1 MHPTVVGLFPR
12 FPPVGGKVLSSG
24 KGKHGKGQGESA
36 FLRKGKARERAGG
49 KCFPS
54 PLLFPPFS
62 PPTGGKGKG
71 RKGKGKMNTRR
82 GVEGKR
88 GLFPTPLLSPEG
100 GKGRK
105 GKEKATLNLLGDY
118 GQSP

>member
-1 MHPTVVGLFPR
+1 
-12 FPPVGGKVLSSG
+12 
-24 KGKHGKGQGESA
+24 
-36 FLRKGKARERAGG
+36 
-49 KCFPS
+49 
-54 PLLFPPFS
+54 
-62 PPTGGKGKG
+62 
-71 RKGKGKMNTRR
+71 MNTRR